1 MLEQYQKDFS
11 SNADDALSESRF
23 QMSRRKLVFTLAG
36 ASLAL
41 LSFLFLVGTFKTEET
56 APAKPALHNAPSVID
71 LKLQEIEARL
81 AKLEKQPIAMAL
93 APEKP
98 AAAAIAEPAF
108 DPEMFEE
115 PIVPAVQTLPVI
127 KEPASTAHVKTEQ
140 LPASRSY
147 VVQKGDSLSKISSRF
162 YGTTKY
168 WKEIYNANKERIGN
182 MNQLKVG
189 TELTIPEESV
199 IGSKTH
205 QAN

>member
-1 MLEQYQKDFS
+1 MLEQYQKDFA

-41 LSFLFLVGTFKTEET
+41 LSFLFLVGTFKSDEA
-56 APAKPALHNAPSVID
+56 APEKPAPRQSAVD

-81 AKLEKQPIAMAL
+81 AKLEKQPTVTLAL

-98 AAAAIAEPAF
+98 SVPVEPAF

-115 PIVPAVQTLPVI
+115 RIAPAVQAIPAPSEPIVPIRNEPV
-127 KEPASTAHVKTEQ
+127 TAT
-140 LPASRSY
+140 RTY

-168 WKEIYNANKERIGN
+168 WKEVYNANKERIGN

-189 TELTIPEESV
+189 TELTIPDEASLA
-199 IGSKTH
+199 SK
-205 QAN
+205 